1 MTTKENVVVLV
12 RHGQSEWNRRNLFA
26 GWKDVHLTQKG
37 KQEAR
42 AAGRKLKAAGIHF
55 DIAFTSQ
62 LARAWKTLI
71 LILDEMGMDER
82 GHEEDLL
89 TISTKALNE
98 RDYGDLTGL
107 NKDEAREKWGEEQVH
122 KWRRAFTERPP
133 GGESLKDTQE
143 RVVPYFENH
152 IMPHVKEGKSVII
165 SAHVNSLR
173 ALIMHL
179 DGMSEKEIEELNLPT
194 ATPVVY
200 HVSKDGK
207 LVRAEADLA
216 A

>member
-1 MTTKENVVVLV
+1 MSNKDNVLVLV

-82 GHEEDLL
+82 GHEEDLM

-107 NKDEAREKWGEEQVH
+107 NKDEAKEKWGEEQVH
-122 KWRRAFTERPP
+122 LWRRSFHERPP
-133 GGESLKDTQE
+133 GGESLKDTQD

-152 IMPHVKEGKSVII
+152 ILPHFREGKSVIV
-165 SAHVNSLR
+165 SAHGNSLR

-179 DGMSEKEIEELNLPT
+179 DKLSEKEVEDLNLPT
-194 ATPVVY
+194 ATPVIY
-200 HVSKDGK
+200 RLNDKGELSSHTGP
-207 LVRAEADLA
+207 LA